1 MNKWALRIT
10 GVLMVLIFLLVFMQ
24 LYRQLV
30 ALQRLQQ
37 ADPPASTDTTT

>member
-1 MNKWALRIT
+1 MRI
-10 GVLMVLIFLLVFMQ
+10 VLIIMLLIFLMVFMQ

-37 ADPPASTDTTT
+37 ADPQTTTSSTR